1 MKRFFIDLPLNA
13 QDVIDLPKDARQYME
28 RVLRLKPGQT
38 ICVFNGQGG
47 QFSAELLAHGRVHLL
62 GFEAIEHESPLPIR
76 LIQGISK
83 GERMEITLQKATE
96 LGTTRISPVTSER
109 SVVRLDEERAE
120 RRHERWSGILHSAC
134 EQCGRNRIP
143 HLDELTKL
151 DKLLAESP
159 VEHETRIVLA
169 PTGHH
174 TLHDLPQPKQLSVL
188 IGPEGGL
195 SDEEIARAV
204 AAGFTCVKF
213 GTRILRTETA
223 GLALLAAAQTL
234 WGDASRARQVQN
246 Q

>member
-13 QDVIDLPKDARQYME
+13 QEVIDLPKDTRQYME
-28 RVLRLKPGQT
+28 RVLRLKSGQT

-47 QFSAELLAHGRVHLL
+47 QFSAELLAHGRVQLL
-62 GFEAIEHESPLPIR
+62 DFEPIEHESPLPIR

-96 LGTTRISPVTSER
+96 LGTTRISPVTTER

-143 HLDELTKL
+143 RLDPLLRL
-151 DKLLAESP
+151 DKLLAEP
-159 VEHETRIVLA
+159 ATEHETRIILT
-169 PTGHH
+169 PTGSR
-174 TLHDLPQPKQLSVL
+174 TLHDLPAPKQLSVL

-195 SDEEIARAV
+195 NAEEVTQAVTSGFIAVRL
-204 AAGFTCVKF
+204 

-223 GLALLAAAQTL
+223 GLAILAAAQTL
-234 WGDASRARQVQN
+234 WGDWGL
-246 Q
+246 